1 MPPSSR
7 RAGPARRVV
16 YVIGAGLSAGLGF
29 PTVANL
35 LPRLWDRLAAH
46 GLAAGIE
53 RIVKFHHPGFDPA
66 DPGSFPNI
74 ETLLSEIQANAAL
87 FDYSRPATGGFTP
100 DTLTNR
106 QNDLL
111 QELAEWFHE
120 LQAAALAAPAPWL
133 AELTGAMQDEA
144 AQIIS
149 FNWDLVLDELLFG
162 DGLDRSSYAFSSATG
177 RPRLIKPHGSLNW
190 YSRKLASRIP
200 DPKRFSLCGAG
211 DEEVFAFRPYRAP
224 RSTRRRYMPL
234 IVPPVYAKRFE
245 GELSKALWR
254 ETVAVLSRATEVR
267 FLGYSLPEADFHARF
282 ILRCGFHNQANG
294 ALAEDGSRLPATGPA
309 HVTIVDP
316 SPEAHRRIGAAVGRP
331 CDHQRI
337 TIAEWIARGGLR

>member
-1 MPPSSR
+1 MPASPG

-16 YVIGAGLSAGLGF
+16 YVVGAGLSAGLGF

-35 LPRLWDRLAAH
+35 LPRLWDRLRAH

-53 RIVKFHHPGFDPA
+53 RIVKFHHPDFDPA
-66 DPGSFPNI
+66 NPASFPNI

-87 FDYSRPATGGFTP
+87 FDFSRPATGGFTP
-100 DTLTNR
+100 EALTDR

-120 LQAAALAAPAPWL
+120 LQAEALRASPPWL
-133 AELTGAMQDEA
+133 AELTAAIQDEA
-144 AQIIS
+144 AQVIS

-162 DGLDRSSYAFSSATG
+162 DALDRSCYAFSPATG

-190 YSRKLASRIP
+190 YSHKLASRIP
-200 DPKRFSLCGAG
+200 DPKRFSLCGVG

-224 RSTRRRYMPL
+224 KSTRRRYMPL

-245 GELSKALWR
+245 GDLSRELWR
-254 ETVAVLSRATEVR
+254 ETVSVLSSATEVR

-282 ILRCGFHNQANG
+282 ILRCGFHNQTSG
-294 ALAEDGSRLPATGPA
+294 ALADDGSRLPATGPSR
-309 HVTIVDP
+309 VTIVDP
-316 SPEAHRRIGAAVGRP
+316 SPHAHDRIRAAVGRP
-331 CDHQRI
+331 CDHQRL
-337 TIAEWIARGGLR
+337 TIAEWIEGGGLR